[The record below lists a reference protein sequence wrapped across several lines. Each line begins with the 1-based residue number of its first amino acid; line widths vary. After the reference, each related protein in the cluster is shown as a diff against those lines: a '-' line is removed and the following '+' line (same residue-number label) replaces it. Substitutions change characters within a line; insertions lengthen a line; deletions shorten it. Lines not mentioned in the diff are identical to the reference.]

1 MVASTMHNPHYLPE
15 RGDVVD
21 IKAIGG
27 TSLMSSQMQP
37 VLSVSSSVSVSES
50 LAAAVQMLVN
60 LNEEEFLTSL
70 TPDSYQ
76 QLTAVQA
83 ALSTVVGEDENHL
96 FAPLA
101 TFISNLIKDREDEP
115 KTFASDKVRP
125 VRGLAVAAAGEDKP
139 DYTTAR
145 LSSLHLTQR

>member
-27 TSLMSSQMQP
+27 NSLMSSQKQP

-50 LAAAVQMLVN
+50 LVAVVQMLVN

-70 TPDSYQ
+70 TPEDRR
-76 QLTAVQA
+76 QLAA
-83 ALSTVVGEDENHL
+83 ALDALRSVIGEEENHL
-96 FAPLA
+96 FTPLMD
-101 TFISNLIKDREDEP
+101 FIGNLIEADP
-115 KTFASDKVRP
+115 
-125 VRGLAVAAAGEDKP
+125 GEGKKAKRKWVKNARMIRLP
-139 DYTTAR
+139 RAR
-145 LSSLHLTQR
+145 LTRIVLREWGVLRCSRA